1 MFPEKECDRNSSS
14 IRFSDNMTPKNYSPM
29 TRAPDTH
36 QSSNIS
42 SLFNTGM
49 NEQNISKILYN
60 MDDETKRLIKLE
72 FAKSHKNAERIQL
85 IRDLLQRPSNERT
98 QADGEL
104 LIGMIKD
111 NEFFKSRQELKTSDL
126 RDLANNF

>member
-1 MFPEKECDRNSSS
+1 
-14 IRFSDNMTPKNYSPM
+14 
-29 TRAPDTH
+29 
-36 QSSNIS
+36 
-42 SLFNTGM
+42 
-49 NEQNISKILYN
+49 